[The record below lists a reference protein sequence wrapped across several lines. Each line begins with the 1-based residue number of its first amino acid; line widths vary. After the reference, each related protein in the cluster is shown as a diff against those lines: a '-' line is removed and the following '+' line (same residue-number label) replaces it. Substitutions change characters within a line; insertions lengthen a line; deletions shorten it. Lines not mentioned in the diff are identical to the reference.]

1 MRKTLWDN
9 LPPKQFLAAQD
20 QHIARF
26 IRDQVYSYSPYYR
39 ELMDYNRIKPGA
51 IKTVK
56 DLSSIP
62 FTTKADIAPL
72 PEDPDIPFSLVL
84 QPTKESRKEAK
95 FSIRLKQ
102 RWMRFTQGKK
112 GYAEVVDQ
120 EYLPIHQNF
129 TIGRTAF
136 PTPITYT
143 AFDLMRLREAGRR
156 LFELMELE
164 RKDMLINAFPF
175 APHLA
180 FWMTYFA
187 AEEVGIQAL
196 HTGGGR
202 ILGSSRIL
210 DALERLKGSVLTATP
225 SYAYHLLREAAN
237 QGRDLSSLHT
247 LIMGGDRL
255 PSGLKQKMLEL
266 LEKVGAEEVAIA
278 STYGFT
284 EGRVAWS
291 ECRPSALSKEES
303 SGYHLFPDMEIIQI
317 VNPESGKR
325 LGEGESGEI
334 VYTSLEWRGS
344 VLIRFRTGDLVEG
357 GIDYSP
363 CPYCGRSLPRL
374 GIDIS
379 RSSNYKE
386 FELTK
391 LKGTLVDLNA
401 FYPLLSGHKD
411 VLEWQLEI
419 RKHNDDPF
427 DLDELILHISPA
439 EGIARKYLEK
449 ELQELIQREIEI
461 APTRISFHNLPVLLK
476 RLGMETKGHELRIVD
491 LRPEAEGERPE
502 PEAKVT
508 PEPQAEVIPEPEA
521 EEEDIEVREVRP
533 EPEAEVIP
541 EPEPEAEVTSEPQ
554 DEDRNQMGFEDD

>member
-1 MRKTLWDN
+1 
-9 LPPKQFLAAQD
+9 
-20 QHIARF
+20 
-26 IRDQVYSYSPYYR
+26 
-39 ELMDYNRIKPGA
+39 
-51 IKTVK
+51 
-56 DLSSIP
+56 
-62 FTTKADIAPL
+62 
-72 PEDPDIPFSLVL
+72 
-84 QPTKESRKEAK
+84 
-95 FSIRLKQ
+95 
-102 RWMRFTQGKK
+102 
-112 GYAEVVDQ
+112 
-120 EYLPIHQNF
+120 
-129 TIGRTAF
+129 
-136 PTPITYT
+136 
-143 AFDLMRLREAGRR
+143 
-156 LFELMELE
+156 
-164 RKDMLINAFPF
+164 
-175 APHLA
+175 
-180 FWMTYFA
+180 MTYFA
-187 AEEVGIQAL
+187 AEEVGMKAL

-225 SYAYHLLREAAN
+225 SYAYHLLREAAK

-255 PSGLKQKMLEL
+255 PTGLKQKMLEL
-266 LEKVGAEEVAIA
+266 LEKMGAEEVAIA

-303 SGYHLFPDMEIIQI
+303 SGYHLSPDMEIIQI
-317 VNPESGKR
+317 VDPESGKR

-334 VYTSLEWRGS
+334 VYTSLDWRGS

-363 CPYCGRSLPRL
+363 CPFCGRSLPRL

-379 RSSNYKE
+379 RSSDYKE

-439 EGIARKYLEK
+439 EGITRKYLEK
-449 ELQELIQREIEI
+449 ELQVLIQKEIEI
-461 APTRISFHNLPVLLK
+461 APTKISFHNLPVLLK
-476 RLGMETKGHELRIVD
+476 RLGMETKGHEKRIVD
-491 LRPEAEGERPE
+491 LRPESEETE
-502 PEAKVT
+502 
-508 PEPQAEVIPEPEA
+508 AEVREEGPGPVAGVTPEPEA
-521 EEEDIEVREVRP
+521 EEDAVDDRYEGPGPEVISEPGAGVTP
-533 EPEAEVIP
+533 EPEAE
-541 EPEPEAEVTSEPQ
+541 EAEVEAREEGPESEVEAAPEPQ
-554 DEDRNQMGFEDD
+554 DENRNQMGFSDD